1 MIALRTRKYKIYI
14 LNRYY
19 RDDLLKWKA
28 SCKDGSKPLPDE
40 ILKSASHSIN
50 SYFQGFDLITVPA
63 PSRHDYN
70 LYPAWEIVKQIKPF
84 IDIPEIIL
92 FPEKSGKKRYDW
104 RSTINKEIQDV
115 TVEPNKFILILDDLC
130 STGHTMRVT
139 AEAIC
144 RKGSFPCCLALGGD
158 L

>member
-1 MIALRTRKYKIYI
+1 MIALRTRKYKLYI
-14 LNRYY
+14 VKREW
-19 RDDLLKWKA
+19 RDELLKWKA
-28 SCKDGSKPLPDE
+28 SCKDGAKPLPGDF
-40 ILKSASHSIN
+40 LKVTSDMIN
-50 SYFQGFDLITVPA
+50 SYFHGFNFITVPA
-63 PSRHDYN
+63 PSRHTYGN
-70 LYPAWEIVKQIKPF
+70 YPAWEIVKQLKEH

-92 FPEKSGKKRYDW
+92 FPNKSGVKRSYYAD
-104 RSTINKEIQDV
+104 TKDKEVQDI
-115 TVEPNKFILILDDLC
+115 ELKPNLFILVLDDLL